1 MAQRLLLLTVSI
13 FNKAT
18 MSNAKTLELHASLR
32 KKRLRITEPRR
43 IIINVLAGTKE
54 HVSAEEVYMEVH
66 KAHPNVGLTT
76 VYRTLDLLEGMG
88 VVTKLHFG
96 DGRSRYE
103 LIESLTK
110 LGHHHHLVCTICKR
124 VIDYDDFVDE
134 ELELL
139 KKVER
144 ELSKK
149 HGFQITGHVIQFY
162 GKCSRCK
169 REA

>member
-1 MAQRLLLLTVSI
+1 M
-13 FNKAT
+13 
-18 MSNAKTLELHASLR
+18 
-32 KKRLRITEPRR
+32 TEPRR
-43 IIINVLAGTKE
+43 IIMDVLAGTKE
-54 HVSAEEVYMEVH
+54 HVSAEEVYMQVH
-66 KAHPNVGLTT
+66 KAYPNVGLTT

-88 VVTKLHFG
+88 VVAKLHFG

-103 LIESLTK
+103 LIESVTG
-110 LGHHHHLVCTICKR
+110 LGHHHHLVCTTCKR

-149 HGFQITGHVIQFY
+149 HRLQIVGHAIQFY
-162 GKCSRCK
+162 GRCSRCK
-169 REA
+169 NEA

>member
-1 MAQRLLLLTVSI
+1 MAQKLLLLMVSI
-13 FNKAT
+13 FNKT
-18 MSNAKTLELHASLR
+18 PMSHAKTLELHTSFR
-32 KKRLRITEPRR
+32 KKRLRMTEPRR
-43 IIINVLAGTKE
+43 IIMDVLASTKE
-54 HVSAEEVYMEVH
+54 HVSAEEIYMQVY
-66 KAHPNVGLTT
+66 KAYPNVGLTT
-76 VYRTLDLLEGMG
+76 VYRNLDLLERMG
-88 VVTKLHFG
+88 VVAKLHFG

-110 LGHHHHLVCTICKR
+110 PGHHHHLVCTTCRR

-149 HGFQITGHVIQFY
+149 HGFQIMGHVIQFY

-169 REA
+169 KEA

>member
-1 MAQRLLLLTVSI
+1 MSHAKLLDLQTS
-13 FNKAT
+13 F
-18 MSNAKTLELHASLR
+18 R

-43 IIINVLAGTKE
+43 IIIDILAGTKE
-54 HVSAEEVYMEVH
+54 HVSAEEVYMQVH
-66 KAHPNVGLTT
+66 RVYPNVGLTT

-88 VVTKLHFG
+88 VVAKLHFG

-110 LGHHHHLVCTICKR
+110 RGHHHHLVCTKCKR
-124 VIDYDDFVDE
+124 VIDYDDFVAE

-149 HGFQITGHVIQFY
+149 HGFQIMGHVIQFY
-162 GKCSRCK
+162 GKCPRCK
-169 REA
+169 RES

>member
-1 MAQRLLLLTVSI
+1 
-13 FNKAT
+13 
-18 MSNAKTLELHASLR
+18 MSHANTLELHTSFR

-43 IIINVLAGTKE
+43 IIMDVLAGTKE
-54 HVSAEEVYMEVH
+54 HVSAEEVYMQVH
-66 KAHPNVGLTT
+66 NAYPNVGLTT
-76 VYRTLDLLEGMG
+76 VYRTLDLLEEMG
-88 VVTKLHFG
+88 VVVKLNFG

-110 LGHHHHLVCTICKR
+110 PGHHHHLVCTICKR

-134 ELELL
+134 EVELL

-149 HGFQITGHVIQFY
+149 HGFQIMGHVIQFF

-169 REA
+169 KGA